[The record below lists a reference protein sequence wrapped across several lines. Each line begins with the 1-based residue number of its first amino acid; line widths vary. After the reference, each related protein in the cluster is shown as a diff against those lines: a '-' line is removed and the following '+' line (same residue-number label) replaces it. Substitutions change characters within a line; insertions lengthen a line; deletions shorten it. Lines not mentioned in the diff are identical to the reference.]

1 MKNRDKE
8 IERFIEEYKRE
19 CKSGLKL
26 LALMMGI
33 WVLYGAIIVLIFFIN
48 S

>member
-19 CKSGLKL
+19 RERNNKRNFTDLKL
-26 LALMMGI
+26 KEE
-33 WVLYGAIIVLIFFIN
+33 N
-48 S
+48 

>member
-1 MKNRDKE
+1 MMNKKE

-26 LALMMGI
+26 LAFIIGT
-33 WVLYGAIIVLIFFIN
+33 WVVFGVILIFIFI
-48 S
+48 